1 MSSTNQ
7 TTTNQTTTNQQKPV
21 LDTSLVTL
29 PVTLSKKQHIADVIN
44 TVISKLS
51 ELESLD
57 KNDLGILQYI
67 LNIVHNVVDS
77 KFKLTD
83 DDIQNIVIACLNKLF
98 KLTPDEIQIIKN
110 NINFLYANKDVSK
123 ITSVKKLFN
132 FLNNFLKKSLR

>member
-1 MSSTNQ
+1 MSS
-7 TTTNQTTTNQQKPV
+7 TNQTTTNQQKPV

-132 FLNNFLKKSLR
+132 FLNNFLKKS

>member
-1 MSSTNQ
+1 MSS
-7 TTTNQTTTNQQKPV
+7 TNQTTTNQQKPV

>member
-7 TTTNQTTTNQQKPV
+7 TTTNQTMTTQQKAV
-21 LDTSLVTL
+21 LDTSLVQL
-29 PVTLSKKQHIADVIN
+29 PVTLSKKQHIADIIN
-44 TVISKLS
+44 TVVSKLS

-83 DDIQNIVIACLNKLF
+83 DDIQNIVIACLNRLF

-110 NINFLYANKDVSK
+110 NINFLYANKDVLK
-123 ITSVKKLFN
+123 ITAVKKLFK
-132 FLNNFLKKSLR
+132 FLNNFLKKSLH

>member
-44 TVISKLS
+44 TVVSKLS
-51 ELESLD
+51 ELENLD

-132 FLNNFLKKSLR
+132 FLNNFLKKS

>member
-1 MSSTNQ
+1 MSSTNPPTVNQ
-7 TTTNQTTTNQQKPV
+7 VNQTKPV
-21 LDTSLVTL
+21 LDTSLISL
-29 PVTLSKKQHIADVIN
+29 PATLSKKQHIADIIN

-67 LNIVHNVVDS
+67 LNIIHNVANS

-83 DDIQNIVIACLNKLF
+83 DDIQNIVIACLNRVF

-110 NINFLYANKDVSK
+110 NINFLYANKDVLK
-123 ITSVKKLFN
+123 ITAVKKLFK
-132 FLNNFLKKSLR
+132 FLNNFLKKSLH

>member
-1 MSSTNQ
+1 MSS
-7 TTTNQTTTNQQKPV
+7 TNQQKPV

-29 PVTLSKKQHIADVIN
+29 PATLSKKQHIADVIN

-132 FLNNFLKKSLR
+132 FLNNFLKKS

>member
-7 TTTNQTTTNQQKPV
+7 PTVNQQKPV

-44 TVISKLS
+44 TVVSKLS

-83 DDIQNIVIACLNKLF
+83 DDIQNIVIACLNRLF

-110 NINFLYANKDVSK
+110 NINFLYANKDVLK
-123 ITSVKKLFN
+123 ITAVKKLFK
-132 FLNNFLKKSLR
+132 FLNNFLKKSLH